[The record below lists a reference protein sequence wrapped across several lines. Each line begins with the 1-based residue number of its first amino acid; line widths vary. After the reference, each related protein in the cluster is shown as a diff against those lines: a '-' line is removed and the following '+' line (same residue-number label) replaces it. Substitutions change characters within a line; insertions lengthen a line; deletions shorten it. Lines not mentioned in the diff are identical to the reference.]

1 MATAPV
7 KSQPLHNFSL
17 PLLKWGHK
25 NQMNSNHRY
34 RRHSETP
41 ERHRSPP
48 SDQDSDGGGG
58 FKNEWEFENRRFSVG
73 SRSAQKNRFSFA
85 SCSSLNQEA
94 VVLVDGE
101 REKEKVCDE
110 VEAEESS
117 MAKPWNLRPRKA
129 VAKAAVEI
137 GGVSKNGELQE
148 SLSAIPVV
156 QQTENLPKS
165 MRLRGFVEGHGSEKK
180 EKRKFWIALS
190 REEIEEDVYAMT
202 GSKPARRPKK
212 RPNCLM
218 FDASSQNVFPGLY
231 LAGVSADAYRVH
243 DALPQSN
250 ALSEAF
256 RNMEARFCTEGE
268 TILMSRFEKR
278 FKKVGQM

>member
-1 MATAPV
+1 MATVPV

-73 SRSAQKNRFSFA
+73 SRSTQKNRFSFA

-165 MRLRGFVEGHGSEKK
+165 LRLRGFVEGHGSEKK

-212 RPNCLM
+212 RPKSVQKYV
-218 FDASSQNVFPGLY
+218 DNVFPGLY

-243 DALPQSN
+243 DAL
-250 ALSEAF
+250 
-256 RNMEARFCTEGE
+256 R
-268 TILMSRFEKR
+268 
-278 FKKVGQM
+278 

>member
-85 SCSSLNQEA
+85 SCSPLNQEA

-212 RPNCLM
+212 RPKSVQKYV
-218 FDASSQNVFPGLY
+218 DNVFPGLY

-243 DALPQSN
+243 DAL
-250 ALSEAF
+250 
-256 RNMEARFCTEGE
+256 R
-268 TILMSRFEKR
+268 
-278 FKKVGQM
+278 